1 MHVYFF
7 LYFNLNRIISINAEF
22 GGGVGFF
29 TDGKGYQSGGSS
41 VAWVLNNN
49 TWSDADT
56 QKVLNAIYKTIQANP
71 NGKVV
76 GKYDGIAPTGFD
88 VQIDVDYTVD
98 GMYDILL
105 YYKGEIYH
113 EDYGWSETYKPSRE
127 SQIQCLWAKEFNSQV
142 TFYAIKKSFFLHSCQ
157 LFREI

>member
-1 MHVYFF
+1 MILKVKLAGGGSDQFNDAGYY
-7 LYFNLNRIISINAEF
+7 YFNLNRIISINAEF

-49 TWSDADT
+49 TWSSADT

-76 GKYDGIAPTGFD
+76 ELRLPTG
-88 VQIDVDYTVD
+88 
-98 GMYDILL
+98 M
-105 YYKGEIYH
+105 EIKSI
-113 EDYGWSETYKPSRE
+113 EVFG
-127 SQIQCLWAKEFNSQV
+127 
-142 TFYAIKKSFFLHSCQ
+142 TF
-157 LFREI
+157 EI